1 MKSYKQFISEA
12 REAKAFLAGDLPIT
26 KMKKKKVG
34 QKVVSKKK
42 SNDLDTRG
50 NASDV
55 SVPSASSQE
64 VDNSNL
70 IHVGGNYMGRP
81 DYSESVDVVVDAMNR
96 LFSPPEW
103 KLREDTQSSF
113 YIFRTDTQQ
122 VLAKGL
128 VGYHN
133 AKDRGSYLRK
143 RHGLKFDQVRFKKER
158 VATGR
163 SSGAA
168 ARRTGGQT
176 YRGGRIDTSRNYNPS
191 KRGRFRGVSYSD
203 GSYADLD

>member
-26 KMKKKKVG
+26 KRKKKKVG

-81 DYSESVDVVVDAMNR
+81 DYSESVDIVVDAMNR
-96 LFSPPEW
+96 LFPPPEW

-122 VLAKGL
+122 VLAKGV
-128 VGYHN
+128 VGYDN
-133 AKDRGSYLRK
+133 AKDRASYLRK

-163 SSGAA
+163 SSGAS
-168 ARRTGGQT
+168 RRTGGQT

-191 KRGRFRGVSYSD
+191 KRGHFRGVNYPD

>member
-26 KMKKKKVG
+26 KRKKKKVG

-81 DYSESVDVVVDAMNR
+81 DYSESIDPLVDVMNR
-96 LFSPPEW
+96 LYPVPES

-122 VLAKGL
+122 VLARG
-128 VGYHN
+128 VIGYDN
-133 AKDRGSYLRK
+133 AKQRASYLRK

-163 SSGAA
+163 SPGAS
-168 ARRTGGQT
+168 ARRSGGQT

-191 KRGRFRGVSYSD
+191 KRGHFRGVNYPD

>member
-26 KMKKKKVG
+26 KRKKKKVG

-42 SNDLDTRG
+42 SNDLSTRG

-81 DYSESVDVVVDAMNR
+81 DYSESIDPLVDVMHR
-96 LFSPPEW
+96 LYPVPES

-122 VLAKGL
+122 VLARGV
-128 VGYHN
+128 VGYDN
-133 AKDRGSYLRK
+133 AKQRASYLRK
-143 RHGLKFDQVRFKKER
+143 RYGLKFDQVRFKKER
-158 VATGR
+158 KAAPPSNYGR
-163 SSGAA
+163 S
-168 ARRTGGQT
+168 GGT
-176 YRGGRIDTSRNYNPS
+176 YRGGRIDTAKNYNPS
-191 KRGRFRGVSYSD
+191 KRGRFRGVNYPD

>member
-26 KMKKKKVG
+26 KRKKKKVG

-42 SNDLDTRG
+42 SNDLSARG

-81 DYSESVDVVVDAMNR
+81 DYSESVDIVVDAMNR
-96 LFSPPEW
+96 LFPPPEW

-122 VLAKGL
+122 VLAKGV
-128 VGYHN
+128 VGYDN
-133 AKDRGSYLRK
+133 AKDRASYLRK
-143 RHGLKFDQVRFKKER
+143 RHGLKFDQVRFKKEG
-158 VATGR
+158 AKTGG
-163 SSGAA
+163 SG
-168 ARRTGGQT
+168 RRTGGQT
-176 YRGGRIDTSRNYNPS
+176 FRGGRVDTSRNYNPS
-191 KRGRFRGVSYSD
+191 KRGYFRGVNYSD

>member
-26 KMKKKKVG
+26 KRKKKKVG

-42 SNDLDTRG
+42 SNDLSARG

-81 DYSESVDVVVDAMNR
+81 DYSESVDIVVDAMHR
-96 LFSPPEW
+96 LFPPPEW

-122 VLAKGL
+122 VLAKGV
-128 VGYHN
+128 VGYDN
-133 AKDRGSYLRK
+133 AKDRASYLRK
-143 RHGLKFDQVRFKKER
+143 RHGLKFDQVRFKKEG
-158 VATGR
+158 AKTGG
-163 SSGAA
+163 SG
-168 ARRTGGQT
+168 RRTGGQT
-176 YRGGRIDTSRNYNPS
+176 FRGGRVDTAKNYNPS
-191 KRGRFRGVSYSD
+191 KRGHFRGVNYPD

>member
-26 KMKKKKVG
+26 KRKKKKVG

-42 SNDLDTRG
+42 SNDLSPRG

-81 DYSESVDVVVDAMNR
+81 DYSESVDVVFEAMNR
-96 LFSPPEW
+96 LFPPPE
-103 KLREDTQSSF
+103 LE
-113 YIFRTDTQQ
+113 
-122 VLAKGL
+122 
-128 VGYHN
+128 N
-133 AKDRGSYLRK
+133 
-143 RHGLKFDQVRFKKER
+143 
-158 VATGR
+158 
-163 SSGAA
+163 
-168 ARRTGGQT
+168 GGK
-176 YRGGRIDTSRNYNPS
+176 NPE
-191 KRGRFRGVSYSD
+191 K
-203 GSYADLD
+203 

>member
-26 KMKKKKVG
+26 KRKKKKVG

-42 SNDLDTRG
+42 SNALDTRG

-81 DYSESVDVVVDAMNR
+81 DYSESIDPLVDVMNR
-96 LFSPPEW
+96 LYPVPES

-122 VLAKGL
+122 VLARG
-128 VGYHN
+128 VIGYDN
-133 AKDRGSYLRK
+133 AKQRASYLRK
-143 RHGLKFDQVRFKKER
+143 RHGLKFDQVRFKKEG
-158 VATGR
+158 AMTGG
-163 SSGAA
+163 SG
-168 ARRTGGQT
+168 RRTGGQT
-176 YRGGRIDTSRNYNPS
+176 YRGGRVNTARNYNPS
-191 KRGRFRGVSYSD
+191 KRGYFRGVNYSD